1 LRRAAICRSNT
12 YQGSDV
18 KRTDGCIT
26 GAGWPSVEQ
35 TVKRHC
41 QALAADL
48 ISVAGHSWWAAPN
61 TYRGSMFRWRMF
73 HGKQWHSQIPR
84 PRNTSVPS
92 SRSSQS
98 SGLCRETLLVS
109 SRLGGGAATGHL
121 VTNHQGDERERQ
133 SNHCLRLGAFC
144 PDVPAQSVLYI
155 RKTHHEGSAHWWP
168 VRQRALALPSGVTRS
183 QSAEDQT
190 RVPA

>member
-1 LRRAAICRSNT
+1 MHCGGGVAVRRTTSEPSLTQRLRLTSFRLLVTACRLHQT
-12 YQGSDV
+12 PIEG
-18 KRTDGCIT
+18 RCFR
-26 GAGWPSVEQ
+26 GA
-35 TVKRHC
+35 
-41 QALAADL
+41 
-48 ISVAGHSWWAAPN
+48 
-61 TYRGSMFRWRMF
+61 MF
-73 HGKQWHSQIPR
+73 HGKQWRPQTPR
-84 PRNTSVPS
+84 PRNSSVPS

-98 SGLCRETLLVS
+98 SGLCQKTLLVS

-121 VTNHQGDERERQ
+121 VTSHQGDERERQ